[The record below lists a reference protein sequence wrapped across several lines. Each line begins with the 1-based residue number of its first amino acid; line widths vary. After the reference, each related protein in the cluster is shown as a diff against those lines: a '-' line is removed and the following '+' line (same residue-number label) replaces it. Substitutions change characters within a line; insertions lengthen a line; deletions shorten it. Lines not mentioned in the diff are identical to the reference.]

1 MDASSDARSLSAD
14 FGRLVR
20 RARRAAGL
28 RQEDL
33 ALLAN
38 VGRRF
43 VIDLEAGKP
52 TCELGRALQV
62 AKTLHIRF
70 EPEEEAPSGAEDG
83 HEQTGRR

>member
-1 MDASSDARSLSAD
+1 MGQAATELTAD
-14 FGRLVR
+14 FGQLVR
-20 RARRAAGL
+20 RTRKAAGL

-43 VIDLEAGKP
+43 IIDLEAGKP

-62 AKTLHIRF
+62 AAALHIRF
-70 EPEEEAPSGAEDG
+70 GLGEPRELGSGA
-83 HEQTGRR
+83 GRSDRSGRD